1 MCGIAGFL
9 HRRTFHVETSKA
21 IATEM
26 IEAIKH
32 RGPDALGVWADDFVA
47 FSHARLSILDL
58 SDAGLQP
65 MVSSSG
71 RYVLVFNGEI
81 YNHNEIRADIKKV
94 NFSNNWR
101 GSSDTETLAEAI
113 DAFGFVEAV
122 QKINGMFS
130 IAVWDRREQL
140 LHLCRDRLGEKPLYY
155 GWVGT
160 GLKRSFVFA
169 SELKSI
175 LKHPLFEKNINQNS
189 LGSFMRRGYV
199 PDPNCIYQGIYK
211 LLPAHHITLSQRSL
225 FENLL
230 PTSKPFW
237 SLSSVAQLGVASSG
251 TFSVEGISE
260 KFGSLLMGA
269 VRKQMLSDVPVGAF
283 LSGGLDSSL
292 IVSLMQEQSIRPVK
306 TFTIGFENNNYNEA
320 PFAKSVSDYLGTEH
334 FELYVNQRDAQNVIP
349 LLPKIYDEP
358 FSDSSQIPS
367 FLISHLAK
375 EHVKVVLTGD
385 GGDEVFGG
393 YNRYLAVEGLWKSMQ
408 GLPLSLRKNIA
419 AIISIFPEERL
430 NCVAKHLPILNKYS
444 NFGEKLKKTGGAIQQ
459 DTVSDLYNYFSSQW
473 HGSAVM
479 KSPVKDLLVHD
490 AFLSRE
496 FLDFDNA
503 QKMMLVDSLTYLP
516 GDILTKVDRAS
527 MANSLETRAPFLD
540 RDIVEFAWQIP
551 QKFKISKGQG
561 KWIMRQQLFKRVPET
576 IFDRPK
582 MGFGVPIGNWL
593 KGELRDWADSLI
605 NASRINAEGVFDATI
620 VQKKWN
626 EHLSGKKNWENQL
639 WTILMFQAW
648 KDEYF

>member
-81 YNHNEIRADIKKV
+81 YNHNEIRADIKKI

-211 LLPAHHITLSQRSL
+211 LLPAHHITLSQRNL

-237 SLSSVAQLGVASSG
+237 SLPSVAQLGVASSD
-251 TFSVEGISE
+251 TYSVEGISE

-269 VRKQMLSDVPVGAF
+269 VRKQMLSDVPLGAF

-292 IVSLMQEQSIRPVK
+292 IVSLMQEQSIKPVK
-306 TFTIGFENNNYNEA
+306 TFTIGFEDNNYNEA

-334 FELYVNQRDAQNVIP
+334 FELYVNQRDALNVIP

-419 AIISIFPEERL
+419 SIISIFPEERL
-430 NCVAKHLPILNKYS
+430 NCMAKHLPILNKYS
-444 NFGEKLKKTGGAIQQ
+444 NFGEKLKKAGGAIQQ

-473 HGSAVM
+473 YDSAVM
-479 KSPVKDLLVHD
+479 KSPVKDLLIHD
-490 AFLSRE
+490 AFLSKE

-620 VQKKWN
+620 VQEKWN
-626 EHLSGKKNWENQL
+626 EHLSGKRNWENQL

>member
-47 FSHARLSILDL
+47 LSHARLSILDL

-113 DAFGFVEAV
+113 DAFGLVEAV
-122 QKINGMFS
+122 QKINGMFALA
-130 IAVWDRREQL
+130 IWDRKEQL

-230 PTSKPFW
+230 PTSKSYW
-237 SLSSVAQLGVASSG
+237 SLSNAAQLGVASSVN
-251 TFSVEGISE
+251 FSVEGISE
-260 KFGSLLMGA
+260 KFESLLKSA
-269 VRKQMLSDVPVGAF
+269 VRKQMLSDVPLGAF

-292 IVSLMQEQSIRPVK
+292 IVSLMQEQSIKPVK

-334 FELYVNQRDAQNVIP
+334 FELYVNQRDALNVIP

-393 YNRYLAVEGLWKSMQ
+393 YNRYLAVEGLWKSIQ
-408 GLPLSLRKNIA
+408 GLPLSLRKNVA
-419 AIISIFPEERL
+419 SIISMFPEERL
-430 NCVAKHLPILNKYS
+430 NRIAKHLPILNKYS
-444 NFGEKLKKTGGAIQQ
+444 NFGEKLKKTAGAIQQ
-459 DTVSDLYNYFSSQW
+459 DTVGDLYNYFSSQW
-473 HGSAVM
+473 FDSAVM
-479 KSPVKDLLVHD
+479 NSPVKDLLVHD
-490 AFLSRE
+490 VFLSGE
-496 FLDFDNA
+496 FIDFDNA

-576 IFDRPK
+576 MFDRPK
-582 MGFGVPIGNWL
+582 MGFSVPIGNWL

-620 VQKKWN
+620 VQEKWD